1 MISNEKILG
10 AVAYIVMVGMMFAGL
25 FAWWFGRQK

>member
-1 MISNEKILG
+1 MTTEQITIL
-10 AVAYIVMVGMMFAGL
+10 VAYAVMVAMAFAGL